1 MSLFSLQ
8 RGHIGSRQCKA
19 NIQRNQQRER
29 NEAAARAQAR
39 TFTID
44 GVVLKKVENFK
55 YLGRQISSRDS
66 DAPALFMNLSKASK
80 HFSHISNLIAREG
93 ADSVVG
99 GRIYVAAVL
108 AVLLYGSES
117 WVWTS
122 SMLLSIRGFHH
133 RCCWRLADKRPKRL
147 QNDTYVYCPADE
159 AMKFCKLRPIQVYI
173 ARRRHNIKTYVVKR
187 PIYKLCKEAT
197 RSPGTPTR
205 PQF

>member
-1 MSLFSLQ
+1 
-8 RGHIGSRQCKA
+8 
-19 NIQRNQQRER
+19 
-29 NEAAARAQAR
+29 
-39 TFTID
+39 
-44 GVVLKKVENFK
+44 
-55 YLGRQISSRDS
+55 
-66 DAPALFMNLSKASK
+66 MNLTKVRKRFAR
-80 HFSHISNLIAREG
+80 ISNLIAREG

-122 SMLLSIRGFHH
+122 SMLTSIRGFHH
-133 RCCWRLADKRPKRL
+133 RCCRRLADKRPQRL
-147 QNDTYVYCPADE
+147 QNGTYVYCTADE

-173 ARRRHNIKTYVVKR
+173 ARRRHKIKTYVVER

-205 PQF
+205 TQFWWDQDLDHWLDLGKDGSPEGQLIHDVGV